1 MREIKVRG
9 YAVEEMIDSQWI
21 YGTGVHKTT
30 FTDEYAK
37 ETGKKYE
44 YFIWTETGWVEVLG
58 ESIGQYTG
66 LKGKNGKEI
75 YENDITYFDG
85 AYCIVRF
92 GEHGVPSIEDME
104 YVDMATGFYLE
115 PQETIEPFNMT
126 VPLNEHYSKDLIVIG
141 NIYENPELLE
151 QHHDN

>member
-44 YFIWTETGWVEVLG
+44 YFIWTEMGWVEVHG
-58 ESIGQYTG
+58 ESIGECTG
-66 LKGKNGKEI
+66 LSDDNGKEI
-75 YENDITYFDG
+75 YEGDIVQRNIHREGVNPHYITGEVAFIKG
-85 AYCIVRF
+85 AF
-92 GEHGVPSIEDME
+92 GTKIDDDL
-104 YVDMATGFYLE
+104 VDNLDLVHM
-115 PQETIEPFNMT
+115 
-126 VPLNEHYSKDLIVIG
+126 SKYEVIG
-141 NIYENPELLE
+141 NAYEHSHLLE
-151 QHHDN
+151 QHHD